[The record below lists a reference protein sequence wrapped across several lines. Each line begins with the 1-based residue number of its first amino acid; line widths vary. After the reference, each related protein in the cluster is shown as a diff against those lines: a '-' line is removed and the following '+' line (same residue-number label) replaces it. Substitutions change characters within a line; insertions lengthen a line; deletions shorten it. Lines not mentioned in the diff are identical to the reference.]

1 MTFGEKLKELRSEKN
16 WKQETIAKEIGAD
29 NRQISLYE
37 NNKITPSIETI
48 IKFAQAYNVSIDYL
62 LIEDYPRRP
71 LYFKDNSIID
81 KLQIMDMLTDKEKD
95 SILNIMQ
102 GLAFKNKI
110 QNALDVVKS
119 TPA

>member
-1 MTFGEKLKELRSEKN
+1 MTFGEKLKELRTEKN
-16 WKQETIAKEIGAD
+16 WKQETLAKTIGAD

-37 NNKITPSIETI
+37 NDKITPAIETI

-62 LIEDYPRRP
+62 LIENYPRRP

-81 KLQIMDMLTDKEKD
+81 KLQIIDVLTEKEKD
-95 SILNIMQ
+95 SVFNIIE

-110 QNALDVVKS
+110 QSALNVVKQ
-119 TPA
+119 